1 MQREYSGLWL
11 FWALLELHLTS
22 HTGPDLKIHLTENI
36 QAKDYF
42 STCRTYSQ
50 FSSATV
56 VTTIQSTTEDL
67 EKADF
72 PKIVLGN
79 NYKMRSNSDIK
90 HI

>member
-1 MQREYSGLWL
+1 M
-11 FWALLELHLTS
+11 ELHLTS
-22 HTGPDLKIHLTENI
+22 HSGSDYKTLIPDKIQPEG
-36 QAKDYF
+36 YF
-42 STCRTYSQ
+42 ITCRTYSQ